1 MRKATDGA
9 GRRAADAVEADYSST
24 GIGLFDAHPAPLR
37 TVHPLS
43 RGADVSAASHFRRG
57 WFGGRWRKHC
67 LGYTSFVLSANP
79 VCDVCPSV
87 VVAQ

>member
-9 GRRAADAVEADYSST
+9 GKREADAVEADYSST

-57 WFGGRWRKHC
+57 WRKHC